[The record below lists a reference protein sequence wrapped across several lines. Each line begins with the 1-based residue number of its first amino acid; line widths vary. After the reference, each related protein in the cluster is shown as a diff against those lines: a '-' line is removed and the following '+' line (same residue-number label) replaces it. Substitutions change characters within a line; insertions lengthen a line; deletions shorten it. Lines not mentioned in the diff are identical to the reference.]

1 MFSETLQPFSRLD
14 GLFVLLP
21 DLVAVDDSQ
30 HSCSN
35 AQDDKDGY
43 KTDFSLALFF
53 IDESPY
59 CVIGPIIPFERK
71 DRQVHLVMI

>member
-1 MFSETLQPFSRLD
+1 MDTRLI
-14 GLFVLLP
+14 
-21 DLVAVDDSQ
+21 LV
-30 HSCSN
+30 
-35 AQDDKDGY
+35 
-43 KTDFSLALFF
+43 LALFF